1 MDKATLRHQ
10 LIAQRAALTPQEVR
24 RASDAVCRHLAAWP
38 PFQGA
43 ATVMAYLAF
52 RNEVSLQPLIDDHP
66 HKLWALPR
74 TLPGGVLSI
83 CRYQPG
89 RLVRHPF
96 GMPEPAPDAPLVPL
110 DLIDLV
116 LVPGLAFDRF
126 GGRLGFGG
134 GCYDRLLPHL
144 AAARVGVAH
153 ELDPYLV
160 LPMDDHDCRMEWI
173 VCPAGIVGAQPAILP
188 L

>member
-1 MDKATLRHQ
+1 MDKAALRHQ
-10 LIAQRAALTPQEVR
+10 LIAQRAALTPHEVD
-24 RASDAVCRHLAAWP
+24 RASGAVCRHLAAWP
-38 PFQGA
+38 PFQRA

-74 TLPGGVLSI
+74 TLPGGVLSV

-96 GMPEPAPDAPLVPL
+96 GMPEPAPDAPLVSL
-110 DLIDLV
+110 DAIDL
-116 LVPGLAFDRF
+116 LLLPGVAFDRF

-134 GCYDRLLPHL
+134 GCYDRLLPLL
-144 AAARVGVAH
+144 AAPRVGVAH
-153 ELDPYLV
+153 ALDPLLV
-160 LPMDDHDCRMEWI
+160 LPMHEHDCRMGW
-173 VCPAGIVGAQPAILP
+173 VVSPAGIIRCQTP
-188 L
+188 